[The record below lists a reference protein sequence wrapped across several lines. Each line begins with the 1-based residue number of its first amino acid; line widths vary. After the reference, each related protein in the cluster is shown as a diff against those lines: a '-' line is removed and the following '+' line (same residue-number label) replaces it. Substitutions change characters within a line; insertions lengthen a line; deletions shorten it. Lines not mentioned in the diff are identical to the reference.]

1 MVRFWHN
8 RCSMLKNY
16 WHFFFFFDK
25 QEEINSLLSFIYVK
39 SPITI
44 ILTSNAL
51 IRQKCHRIGIR
62 YGYQW
67 DTNTN
72 VLEKYWAK
80 KKINFLFWYDLD
92 TFEIQR
98 VPIRYW
104 RRKKKK
110 KKDRNLTLDFWPFD
124 RHSWVKSPNP
134 FTRLPFHSLLSS
146 FYTIASRSFTQSLL
160 ISTLNGRR

>member
-1 MVRFWHN
+1 
-8 RCSMLKNY
+8 MLKNY

-39 SPITI
+39 SLITI

-72 VLEKYWAK
+72 VPEEYWAK
-80 KKINFLFWYDLD
+80 KKKSIFYSD
-92 TFEIQR
+92 TNW
-98 VPIRYW
+98 IRLRYNAYQSDIGEG
-104 RRKKKK
+104 KKKEK
-110 KKDRNLTLDFWPFD
+110 EK
-124 RHSWVKSPNP
+124 
-134 FTRLPFHSLLSS
+134 
-146 FYTIASRSFTQSLL
+146 
-160 ISTLNGRR
+160 G

>member
-1 MVRFWHN
+1 MVRSWHN

-16 WHFFFFFDK
+16 WHFFFFDK

-39 SPITI
+39 SLITI

-62 YGYQW
+62 YEYQW

-72 VLEKYWAK
+72 VPEEYWAK

-104 RRKKKK
+104 RMKKKRK
-110 KKDRNLTLDFWPFD
+110 RKRKRIGIWHLIFD
-124 RHSWVKSPNP
+124 HLIGTVRLKALILSHDCP
-134 FTRLPFHSLLSS
+134 FTLSFLVSTLSLLGISLS
-146 FYTIASRSFTQSLL
+146 HSRSLL
-160 ISTLNGRR
+160 